1 MLQKLL
7 DRLGI
12 GLAIILL
19 FVYLSFSSSYFL
31 DVNNLMNILL
41 QVSISSILA
50 IGMTFV
56 IIGGGIDLSVGPL
69 TALSSVILGLSIH
82 QGFGV
87 GIPLVLCIVM
97 GAVLGLING
106 IVIAKC
112 KVPAFIATLG
122 MMSIARGV
130 ALYITNGQ
138 SIHMF
143 PDSFVAISSGTIG
156 IVPLPVIYALAVALI
171 ASFVLNYTKFGR
183 YVYAIG
189 GNKEAVRLSGI
200 NTTIIEIWVYIISGI
215 TCGIGAII
223 LAGRLNAAQPIAG
236 VGYEL
241 DAIAAVIIGGTSLS
255 GGEGKISG
263 TIMGAI
269 LIGMLKNGLN
279 LMNVSPFLQQII
291 IGLVII
297 GAVFYDKYRRGKKD
311 NVKQAQVEKTVT
323 IAK

>member
-1 MLQKLL
+1 MLQKIS

-12 GLAIILL
+12 GVAIIVLFLL
-19 FVYLSFSSSYFL
+19 LSFSSPYFL
-31 DVNNLMNILL
+31 DVTNLMNILL

-50 IGMTFV
+50 VGMTFV
-56 IIGGGIDLSVGPL
+56 IITAGIDLSVGPL
-69 TALSSVILGLSIH
+69 TALSSVILGLTLSS
-82 QGFGV
+82 GWGV
-87 GIPLVLCIVM
+87 GLPLVFCILM

-106 IVIAKC
+106 VIIAKFR
-112 KVPAFIATLG
+112 VPAFIATLG
-122 MMSIARGV
+122 MMSIARGT

-138 SIHMF
+138 TIHMF
-143 PDSFVAISSGTIG
+143 PETFVTISAGSIG
-156 IVPLPVIYALAVALI
+156 FIPLPVIYALAVAII
-171 ASFVLNYTKFGR
+171 ASFILNYTKFGR
-183 YVYAIG
+183 YVYALG

-200 NTTIIEIWVYIISGI
+200 NTMKIEIWVYVISGI
-215 TCGIGAII
+215 CSGLGAII

-279 LMNVSPFLQQII
+279 LLNVSPFLQQII
-291 IGLVII
+291 IGAVII
-297 GAVFYDKYRRGKKD
+297 GAVFYDQFRRAKKD
-311 NVKQAQVEKTVT
+311 LAGNN
-323 IAK
+323 